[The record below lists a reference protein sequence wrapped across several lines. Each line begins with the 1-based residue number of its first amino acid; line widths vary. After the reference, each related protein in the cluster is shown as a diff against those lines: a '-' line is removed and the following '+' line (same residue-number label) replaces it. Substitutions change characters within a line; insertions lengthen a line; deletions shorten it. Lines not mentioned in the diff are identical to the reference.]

1 MSNPDPLTTEST
13 AEWKKTACILCSIN
27 CGLEVQ
33 IGGDDGRQIIKI
45 RGDDDHPLSK
55 GYVCEKSQRMNYY
68 QQGADRL
75 NSPMRRCADGSYEA
89 VDWDTAI
96 REVAAKLLAIKA
108 KHGGER
114 ILYYGGGGQGN
125 HLGGG
130 YGDAT
135 LKALGVKYRSNALA
149 QEKTGEF
156 WVQGKMFGT
165 GAHGDYH
172 HCEVAVFVGK
182 NPWQSHGFA
191 QSRLLLKAIQN
202 DPKRAMIVID
212 PRYSETAAMAEFHLQ
227 VKPATDAWCLAAL
240 IAIIVQNHWIKSDWL
255 AAHTTGYAEIAPIFE
270 SIDVAAYAEM
280 CGVELSLLEA
290 AAQRIAQA
298 SSVSIFEDLGIQMN
312 QFSTVNSYLQ
322 RILATITGNYGRAG
336 TANAFV
342 PFFSLAKASKG
353 ETIGQSKSSAKPS
366 AKASNKT
373 NPQPSKKPA
382 SRLSPVTG
390 SKIIIGLIPCNVI
403 PDEILT
409 DHPDR
414 FRAMIVESGNPA
426 HSLAD
431 SQRMREAIRALE
443 FSVVIDV
450 AMTETARQADYVLP
464 ASSQF
469 EKAEATFFNIEFPK
483 NAFQVRQPLFAPLA
497 GTLPE
502 AEIHARLLEAMGEL
516 SEADYRPLR
525 LALKLDQLKIG
536 SRTLGELRLLRQ
548 PLARK
553 AFALAFAAQAARS
566 KKTIPYAPIILYRT
580 LGQSLPKGMETAALV
595 WILSLL
601 HVLDNP
607 KTAARVGF
615 AGLAPLA
622 GDRLFQAILDQPS
635 GVVYAERTYEESWQA
650 IGRPEHRITLN
661 IPELL
666 PDIVALST
674 VKPLQDSE
682 FPLILSAGE
691 RRSDTSNTAVRD
703 ASWHKRGKFGT
714 LRIHPDDA
722 AALDCLDGDLVK
734 LSTRRGTVQVPLE
747 FSKMMQRGH
756 ISLPNGQGLDYRRA
770 DGTVVRQGIAPNELT
785 DNSRRDAFAG
795 TPWHKCVPARLEKI
809 A

>member
-1 MSNPDPLTTEST
+1 MHTQQ

-33 IGGDDGRQIIKI
+33 TGGEDGRQILKI

-55 GYVCEKSQRMNYY
+55 GYVCEKSQRLNYY

-75 NSPMRRCADGSYEA
+75 TSPMRRKADGTYEA

-96 REVAAKLLAIKA
+96 REVAQNLRAIKQ
-108 KHGGER
+108 KYGGESF
-114 ILYYGGGGQGN
+114 LYYGGGGQGN

-165 GAHGDYH
+165 GAHGDFH
-172 HCEVAVFVGK
+172 HCEVAVFLGK

-191 QSRLLLKAIQN
+191 QSRVLLKEIQK

-212 PRYSETAAMAEFHLQ
+212 PRVSETAAMAEYHLQ

-240 IAIIVQNHWIKSDWL
+240 IAIIVQNNWHKADWL
-255 AAHTTGYAEIAPIFE
+255 TQHTTNFAKIAPLFAKINIAE
-270 SIDVAAYAEM
+270 YAQI
-280 CGVELSLLEA
+280 CGVELSLLQA

-298 SSVSIFEDLGIQMN
+298 NSVSIFEDLGTQMN
-312 QFSTVNSYLQ
+312 QHSTLNSYLQ
-322 RILATITGNYGRAG
+322 RILAVVTGNYGKEG

-353 ETIGQSKSSAKPS
+353 ETGGSSKKTPPS
-366 AKASNKT
+366 PSNKG
-373 NPQPSKKPA
+373 
-382 SRLSPVTG
+382 RLSPVTQ

-409 DHPDR
+409 DHPKR
-414 FRAMIVESGNPA
+414 FRAMIVESGNPV

-431 SQRMREAIRALE
+431 SQRMREAMRALE
-443 FSVVIDV
+443 FSLVIDV
-450 AMTETARQADYVLP
+450 AMTETARQASYVLP

-483 NAFQVRQPLFAPLA
+483 NAFHVRQPLFEPSA

-516 SEADYRPLR
+516 SEQDYLPLR
-525 LALKLDQLKIG
+525 MALKLDQVKLGQRK
-536 SRTLGELRLLRQ
+536 LGELQLLKE

-553 AFALAFAAQAARS
+553 AFMAAFVSQAALS
-566 KKTIPYAPIILYRT
+566 KKFVPYAPVILYRT
-580 LGQSLPKGMETAALV
+580 LGQTLPKGMETAALV
-595 WILSLL
+595 WALSLF
-601 HVLDNP
+601 HVMDNP

-622 GDRLFQAILDQPS
+622 GDRLFQAIIDNPS
-635 GVVYAERTYEESWQA
+635 GVVYADRTHAESWQA
-650 IGRPEHRITLN
+650 IKRPENRIELYIAELVGEIEKLATDK
-661 IPELL
+661 PEAVN
-666 PDIVALST
+666 PDYPFV
-674 VKPLQDSE
+674 
-682 FPLILSAGE
+682 LSAGE
-691 RRSDTSNTAVRD
+691 RRNDTANTAIRD
-703 ASWHKRGKFGT
+703 ASWHKRGRFGT
-714 LRIHPDDA
+714 LRINAQDA
-722 AALDCLDGDLVK
+722 ETLGCVDRDLVQ
-734 LSTRRGTVQVPLE
+734 LSTARGSVQVPLE
-747 FSKMMQRGH
+747 VSKMMQRGH
-756 ISLPNGQGLDYRRA
+756 VSLPNGQGLHYTNS
-770 DGTVVRQGIAPNELT
+770 DGEVIQLGIAPNELT
-785 DNSRRDAFAG
+785 DNQRRDFFAG
-795 TPWHKCVPARLEKI
+795 TPWHKSVPARIEKVNVI
-809 A
+809 QIQE